1 MLKYYI
7 YLYTKMAKK
16 STVKLNFMEKITGA
30 GERNRTAVLCLASIR
45 TNHCTTPA
53 GLFTISDF
61 RFQILNQ
68 KSQI

>member
-30 GERNRTAVLCLASIR
+30 GNGNRTRFLSLARIHN
-45 TNHCTTPA
+45 NHYTIPA
-53 GLFTISDF
+53 GLFTISYF